1 VNALRGVSFETVEAA
16 AAVDP
21 ARMDVAM
28 FVGLVDGLEPGRP
41 VVVQSPDD
49 LAALGASSTRLDR
62 IAGVTG
68 AALPDPLALE
78 PATRSFGVIVDAVER
93 RVELPT
99 NAVALDDLASLLNA
113 DPSAPYVASVVAQGV
128 SRHLHV
134 ARRESR
140 RPGRLTVRAN
150 PALGF
155 PVAAGAV
162 SAPIGAT
169 LPRAVDAFFRGG
181 GRRAW
186 VVPVGAPGPYLAS
199 RAARLGA
206 LLRLL
211 APDAPPEL
219 PPTLDEAAAASLWLP
234 PLARRRDLPDRWYGP
249 AAALGIEEAFLL
261 CLPDLVEL
269 TSPIPDAPPGAL
281 LPDRGPPEAFAPC
294 LVPSPAAF
302 ASHAPGL
309 PPPAADRPGLLLWRR
324 VVRHLLLW
332 LAAEAPDRMLL
343 LSVPP
348 LLPEPLPR
356 SDEAAVAR
364 LLEGLPEEALGL
376 CQLVQ
381 PWLGTPDGA
390 DLPGALVPPEAVL
403 AGVLGGHALTS
414 GAFLSAAGT
423 PVAATVLAP
432 ALSDPDDR
440 IARFETGADGTLLAA
455 DRTPSHDPVARHA
468 AVRRLTALLLRS
480 AARLGAA
487 AVFEPSGQ
495 RLWRDI
501 EIRLGLLLE
510 RVFAAGGLRGR
521 DAREAFFVRCDRST
535 MTPADIDNGR
545 VIAEVGFAPAL
556 PVERIRVRLAL
567 DGSGLASLP
576 GGAS

>member
-1 VNALRGVSFETVEAA
+1 
-16 AAVDP
+16 
-21 ARMDVAM
+21 M

-41 VVVQSPDD
+41 VVVQSSDD

-62 IAGVTG
+62 IAAVTG
-68 AALPDPLALE
+68 AALPDPLVLE
-78 PATRSFGVIVDAVER
+78 PAARSLTVIVDGVER
-93 RVELPT
+93 RVELPA
-99 NAVALDDLASLLNA
+99 NAVSLDDLTSLLNA
-113 DPSAPYVASVVAQGV
+113 DSSAAFVASVIAQGP

-140 RPGRLTVRAN
+140 RPGRLTVRAS

-162 SAPIGAT
+162 SEPIGAT
-169 LPRAVDAFFRGG
+169 LPRAVDAFFRAG

-186 VVPVGAPGPYLAS
+186 IVPVGAPGPYLAP

-211 APDAPPEL
+211 APEPLPEPPAR
-219 PPTLDEAAAASLWLP
+219 LDEAAAASLWLP
-234 PLARRRDLPDRWYGP
+234 PLARRRDLPDRWHGP
-249 AAALGIEEAFLL
+249 AAALGIEEAFHL

-269 TSPIPDAPPGAL
+269 TSPLPDAPAGAL
-281 LPDRGPPEAFAPC
+281 PPDLGPPETFAPC
-294 LVPSPAAF
+294 VVPSPAGF

-309 PPPAADRPGLLLWRR
+309 PPPAVDRPGLLLWRR

-356 SDEAAVAR
+356 SGESAVAS

-381 PWLGTPDGA
+381 PWLVTADGA
-390 DLPGALVPPEAVL
+390 DLPGALIPPEAVL

-414 GAFLSAAGT
+414 GSFLSAAGT
-423 PVAATVLAP
+423 PVAATGLAP

-440 IARFETGADGTLLAA
+440 TARFETAADGTLLAA
-455 DRTPSHDPVARHA
+455 DRTPSPDPVARHA

-501 EIRLGLLLE
+501 EIRLGLLLD

-521 DAREAFFVRCDRST
+521 DARDAFFVRCNRST
-535 MTPADIDNGR
+535 MSQADIENGR

-567 DGSGLASLP
+567 DGGGLARLP
-576 GGAS
+576 GGAP

>member
-1 VNALRGVSFETVEAA
+1 VDALRGVSFEVVEPA

-28 FVGLVDGLEPGRP
+28 FIGLVDGLEPGRP
-41 VVVQSPDD
+41 VVVQSSDD

-62 IAGVTG
+62 IAAVTG
-68 AALPDPLALE
+68 AALPDPVVIE
-78 PATRSFGVIVDAVER
+78 PDARSFTVVVDGVER
-93 RVELPT
+93 RVELPA
-99 NAVALDDLASLLNA
+99 NAVSLDSLASLLNA
-113 DPSAPYVASVVAQGV
+113 DSSAAFVTSVIAQGP

-150 PALGF
+150 SALGF
-155 PVAAGAV
+155 PVAAGAA
-162 SAPIGAT
+162 SEPIGAT
-169 LPRAVDAFFRGG
+169 LPRAVDAFFRAG

-186 VVPVGAPGPYLAS
+186 IVPVGAPEPYLAA
-199 RAARLGA
+199 RAARLSA

-211 APDAPPEL
+211 APDAPPE
-219 PPTLDEAAAASLWLP
+219 PPASLDEAVAASLWLP
-234 PLARRRDLPDRWYGP
+234 PLGRRRDLPDRWHGP

-269 TSPIPDAPPGAL
+269 TSPLPDAPPGAL
-281 LPDRGPPEAFAPC
+281 PPEVGPPEAFVPC
-294 LVPSPAAF
+294 VVPSPAGF

-309 PPPAADRPGLLLWRR
+309 PPPAVDRSGLLLWRR

-356 SDEAAVAR
+356 SRGSAVAS
-364 LLEGLPEEALGL
+364 LLEGLPEGALGL

-381 PWLGTPDGA
+381 PWLTTADGT
-390 DLPGALVPPEAVL
+390 DLPGGVVPPEAVL
-403 AGVLGGHALTS
+403 AGVLGAHALTS
-414 GAFLSAAGT
+414 GSFLSAAGT
-423 PVAATVLAP
+423 PIAATGLAE

-440 IARFETGADGTLLAA
+440 TARFETGADGTLLAA
-455 DRTPSHDPVARHA
+455 DRTPSPDPVARHA

-521 DAREAFFVRCDRST
+521 DARDAFFVRCNRST
-535 MTPADIDNGR
+535 MTPADIENGR

-567 DGSGLASLP
+567 DGGLASLP